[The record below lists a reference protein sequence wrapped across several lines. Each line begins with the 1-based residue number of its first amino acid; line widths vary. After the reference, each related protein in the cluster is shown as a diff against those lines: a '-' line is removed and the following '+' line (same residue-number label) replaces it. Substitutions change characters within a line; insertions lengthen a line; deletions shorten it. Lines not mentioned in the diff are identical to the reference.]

1 MPKVDRIQVYWFTG
15 RLFRSPVGE
24 EAVLGAKDII
34 EKQLEDY
41 NEVFA
46 DIVNGLLFDGED
58 VVKESQLDDMQVV
71 SQYKADGDKLHEEER
86 DKLKRWHDGLIN
98 IATIGIE
105 NQSNIAKY
113 MPLRIMGYDGAA
125 YRAQL
130 LKLSADRKQKRAST
144 KKGKEEPPFNPVPV
158 VTLVLYFGDKR
169 WDRYHCLS
177 DVIDVP
183 DRLKPFF
190 NDYRI
195 NVFEIAWLSEKQIS
209 RFKSDFRVVANFF
222 VRKRLDPNYIPDD
235 LTEITHVD
243 EVLKLISAVSGDNR
257 YYYAVKD
264 AKGKVRNMCEVAER
278 LEKRGIEKGME
289 KGMEKGRLILLAQ
302 LVDDGTLSLHDAAIR
317 AGMNDTDFKKTV
329 EKLSSD
335 ISDK

>member
-1 MPKVDRIQVYWFTG
+1 M
-15 RLFRSPVGE
+15 
-24 EAVLGAKDII
+24 GAKDII

-113 MPLRIMGYDGAA
+113 MPLRIIGYDGAA

-130 LKLSADRKQKRAST
+130 LKNKAAHREKRAID
-144 KKGKEEPPFNPVPV
+144 KEGKVEEIPSFSPIPV

-169 WDRYHCLS
+169 WDRYHRLS
-177 DVIDVP
+177 DVISVP

-190 NDYRI
+190 SDYKI
-195 NVFEIAWLSEKQIS
+195 NVFEVAWLSEEQIS
-209 RFKSDFRVVANFF
+209 HFKSNFRVVANFF
-222 VRKRLDPNYIPDD
+222 VKKRLDPEYIPDD

-243 EVLKLISAVSGDNR
+243 EVLKLISAVSGDDR
-257 YYYAVKD
+257 YYYAVMGEE
-264 AKGKVRNMCEVAER
+264 GKVRNMCEVAER
-278 LEKRGIEKGME
+278 LERRGIEKGISQGISQ
-289 KGMEKGRLILLAQ
+289 GMAQGIEVGRIREYFSVRREDGMPDETIISNLIKRFN
-302 LVDDGTLSLHDAAIR
+302 LS
-317 AGMNDTDFKKTV
+317 V
-329 EKLSSD
+329 EKAEAAVKNSEMR
-335 ISDK
+335 KN

>member
-1 MPKVDRIQVYWFTG
+1 M
-15 RLFRSPVGE
+15 
-24 EAVLGAKDII
+24 GAKDII

-46 DIVNGLLFDGED
+46 DIVNGLLFDGEN

-86 DKLKRWHDGLIN
+86 DKLKRWHNGLIN

-113 MPLRIMGYDGAA
+113 MPLRIIGYDGAA

-130 LKLSADRKQKRAST
+130 LKLSADRKQKRASK

-169 WDRYHCLS
+169 WDQYHCLS